1 MGKLCCLTGYQ
12 NKVWRLRQSSLFRIT
27 LLSNHCRKYHNIS
40 QLFGKG
46 KDFSDGFFL
55 TICQLFGIGKDFKD
69 DLFTGVYNLDGCG
82 PD

>member
-12 NKVWRLRQSSLFRIT
+12 SKVWRLRQSSLFRIT

-40 QLFGKG
+40 QLFGIG
-46 KDFSDGFFL
+46 KDFS
-55 TICQLFGIGKDFKD
+55 D